1 VRNINQSKILSFVFF
16 LILLGILTTHLFAD
30 GFIIPK
36 PRPGERIPPLTVKY
50 HRVSV
55 EIINQVAKTSIDQVF
70 INNHP
75 RDIEGIFIF
84 PLPEKAALSE
94 FAMYIGNEKVE
105 GEILDRDQARRPFTR
120 ILSAG

>member
-1 VRNINQSKILSFVFF
+1 MGF
-16 LILLGILTTHLFAD
+16 LTADLHAD

-36 PRPGERIPPLTVKY
+36 PHPREKIPPLSVKY

-75 RDIEGIFIF
+75 RDIEGIYIF
-84 PLPEKAALSE
+84 PLPEKLRERFWTGTRPAAS
-94 FAMYIGNEKVE
+94 MKISCG
-105 GEILDRDQARRPFTR
+105 G
-120 ILSAG
+120 